1 MLREFLEEME
11 EVEEISRDLS
21 TELEMTP
28 FICGA
33 EKKRRAVL
41 FTRVKNH
48 PNARVLA
55 SLLNSRD
62 VIAKAIGAKNRG
74 EIIRRMTACMDA
86 PKSYRLRGDAPF
98 MENEINNPDIKKYV
112 PLLKFYDKDG
122 SFYTS
127 STIIVAK
134 DEETGK
140 LNYSFHRMMYLGK
153 NRFVLRVIPGR
164 HLSAILERAKS
175 DDVKVAVFNGVH
187 PAVEVAAATS
197 FVFGFNEM
205 EFANSLLDEKLE
217 CVELDDGL
225 HVPAHAEMVMIG
237 RIKKNELADEGPFVD
252 LTGTWDVV
260 RKQPV
265 LEVEKLYFRDDL
277 IYRTILPGGVEHR
290 YLMGIPQEPR
300 IFRIVSNTLPRVK
313 NVVLTEAGGCWLHAV
328 VSITKKVEG
337 EGKNVGMAALAAHPS
352 LKRVVVVDDDIDI
365 TDEREVEWAIA
376 TRVQPDRDV
385 VVIPDCK
392 GSSLDPSQDSERH
405 VTAKWIIDATA
416 PVDRKDEF
424 RRVS

>member
-11 EVEEISRDLS
+11 EVEEINKDLS

-28 FICGA
+28 FISGA

-41 FTRVKNH
+41 FTRVKNY
-48 PNARVLA
+48 PNAKVLA

-74 EIIRRMTACMDA
+74 EILHRMATCMDD
-86 PKSYRLRGDAPF
+86 PKPYRLRDDAPF
-98 MENEINNPDIKKYV
+98 MENEINNPDVKKYV

-153 NRFVLRVIPGR
+153 NRFVVRVIPGR
-164 HLSAILERAKS
+164 HLSAILERAKN
-175 DDVKVAVFNGVH
+175 DEVKVAVFNGVH

-205 EFANSLLDEKLE
+205 EFANSLLDGKLE
-217 CVELDDGL
+217 CVELEDGL

-237 RIKKNELADEGPFVD
+237 RIKKKELAEEGPFVD
-252 LTGTWDVV
+252 LTGTWDIV

-265 LEVEKLYFRDDL
+265 LEVEKLYFGDDL

-300 IFRIVSNTLPRVK
+300 IFKIVSNTLPRVK

-385 VVIPDCK
+385 VIIPDCK
-392 GSSLDPSQDSERH
+392 GSSLDPSQDPERH

-424 RRVS
+424 KRVS